1 MGDSEH
7 PLSLAPRRYLLATA
21 VATHTEAPH
30 WNRPG
35 LEQAREQ
42 MIELFTGRFGYE
54 FVTTLGM
61 NPTLFQLR
69 KELRGFCIRGDLRP
83 QDIVVFYFTGRAY
96 RLEKTGEY
104 VLVTSDTDPADLPS
118 AMTTTELARV
128 MLLGT
133 PVRRLLLILDT
144 CYSGQGGA
152 EFPAASATAV
162 TGHWRDEPDNGVV
175 VITSTQPRQFARA
188 GVFPRLFREAAES
201 GATAGEIPETLPLD
215 TITKALQRNPE
226 LSREQRVE
234 FHHVRGSGPVPP
246 FLPNPRRKPSEVD
259 LMSIR
264 AAHHHAD
271 SAQRDIELRRRLL
284 PGAMGSPDRWRFR
297 GRHRVL
303 SEIADWLASASTSHR
318 LLVVTGHVGSGKSA
332 VLGLIATVT
341 DRHYRRIIPVHVLD
355 LPTTAIPPLQSVDV
369 AFYAQGLSIQD
380 VYDGIAT
387 AADIRVNG
395 TVGELIT
402 ALRSRRGVL
411 TVLIDALDEA
421 TDPPVLIRDLL
432 LPLLKHANGRIRLLV
447 GTGFDLLPTL
457 GREWTRSIDL
467 DAPPYLDVPAI
478 EAYVMQELIDSTP
491 NFYLDSE
498 PSLVRAVA
506 GAVAARSTPSFLVA
520 RMIAETLAADPLIP
534 DPHDPAWQQALPET
548 LGDAIRVNLDSR
560 FGETTGRVRDLLQ
573 PLAWAERGL
582 PWEDLW
588 APLASRIAGAD
599 YTDDDLIWLHRHGN
613 TWIVESFQAGRS
625 VYLLAHRAMAEY
637 LKGDHDPITVHTAF
651 FEVLRGRVPVTADG
665 HRDWSRA
672 HPYTLRHLAT
682 HAAHA
687 ARLDDL
693 IADMDYLVHAVPE
706 ALLAALPAIA
716 TETGRLT
723 RAIYRCSADRH
734 RTLPPTRR
742 RQVLAL
748 DAARFH
754 AEDQLRELNRT
765 LIWQPRWATGNL
777 THRAHRGTLAGHA
790 LAVNAVAVHRV
801 DGHHVAVTTSKDE
814 TARIWD
820 LATASERAVLQG
832 HRGWVNDVA
841 CTTLDHRPVAI
852 TTSNDHTIRIWD
864 LTDATETAVL
874 TGHTEPVNSVAVT
887 DLDGHPIAVTTSDDH
902 TARIWDLTTAT
913 TRAVLTG
920 HTGWVDAVT
929 CTRIH
934 GRPVAVTTGDDHTA
948 RVWDLHTGAER
959 AVLRGHESWLNAV
972 ATLDIDGI
980 PIAVTTSQDETVRV
994 WDLRTGTQT
1003 AVLTGHAGAVGAVAT
1018 TRLDGRPVAVTA
1030 GDDHTVRVWDLFAH
1044 TQRAVLRGHTSWVIA
1059 GAVAD
1064 IDGQPV
1070 AITTSE
1076 DQTAR
1081 VWDLSSGKALTTLT
1095 GHTAPVIAVAVADI
1109 DGHPVAITTGE
1120 DHTARVWDL
1129 SVAPTFTDADENS
1142 HWRAGLTIAY
1152 IHQDPVALIVD
1163 PANTVR
1169 VRDLDNATERAILTG
1184 HTRPI
1189 HRLTVAELADRQVA
1203 VTTSWDNTVRIWDLT
1218 GRTPCTVLTGH
1229 TTLVNAVAV
1238 THVHGNPIAVTA
1250 GRDETVRLWDL
1261 ATATQSAVLT
1271 GHTGNVM
1278 AIAVAHVDGRAL
1290 AVTTAHDD
1298 AVRVWDLATATQRAT
1313 LTGHSRWV
1321 NAVACTT
1328 VEGHAVAVSAGE
1340 DATVRIWDLATGTH
1354 RATLSGHTEAVNALA
1369 VTALGDRPVAVTASD
1384 DHTVRIWDLT
1394 TARERATLTGH
1405 TSEVTAVVVA
1415 HLGDRPLAI
1424 STGIDNTV
1432 RIWDLTTGS
1441 ERTGTAR
1448 HLGTSDVTASTGP
1461 VSATAI
1467 IDCPTSHPGVAVGP
1481 SAEIILGLGNDMVV
1495 VEHAQRSSPL

>member
-1 MGDSEH
+1 MTAPDHGEQ
-7 PLSLAPRRYLLATA
+7 PRRYLLATA

-42 MIELFTGRFGYE
+42 MIELFTERFGYE

-61 NPTLFQLR
+61 NPTQFQLR

-83 QDIVVFYFTGRAY
+83 QDIVVFYFTGHGH
-96 RLEKTGEY
+96 RLDQTGEY

-152 EFPAASATAV
+152 EFAAASATAV

-201 GATAGEIPETLPLD
+201 GATAGEIPDTLPLD

-259 LMSIR
+259 LVLARVAERESHSTR
-264 AAHHHAD
+264 
-271 SAQRDIELRRRLL
+271 RDDEFRNRLL
-284 PGAMGSPDRWRFR
+284 PLARGSTDPRFWWFC
-297 GRHRVL
+297 GRHRALTDISAWL
-303 SEIADWLASASTSHR
+303 SEPRAARPLLA
-318 LLVVTGHVGSGKSA
+318 VTGAPGSGKSA
-332 VLGLIATVT
+332 VLGLIATLT
-341 DRHYRRIIPVHVLD
+341 HPEYRRIVPTATLG
-355 LPTTAIPPLQSVDV
+355 LPEAAVPPPGSVDV
-369 AFYAQGLSIQD
+369 AFHARRLS
-380 VYDGIAT
+380 VEEVRAGIAA
-387 AADIRVNG
+387 AADVPAGKG
-395 TVGELIT
+395 TELVG
-402 ALRSRRGVL
+402 ALRRREGTM

-421 TDPPVLIRDLL
+421 ENPDELVRELL
-432 LPLLKHANGRIRLLV
+432 WPLVHHCGGSFRLLV
-447 GTGFDLLPTL
+447 GTRPDLLKAL
-457 GREWTRSIDL
+457 RADRADAIDL
-467 DAPPYLDVPAI
+467 DAPDYVDFPALA
-478 EAYVMQELIDSTP
+478 AYVRRGLVEGTP
-491 NFYLDSE
+491 ETVYARLDG
-498 PSLVRAVA
+498 VFVGAIA
-506 GAVAARSTPSFLVA
+506 HAVAAQSAPSFLVA
-520 RMIAETLAADPLIP
+520 RTVTETLAADPRIP
-534 DPHDPAWQQALPET
+534 DPYDLDWQRSLPKLLDQAMH
-548 LGDAIRVNLDSR
+548 LDLESR
-560 FGETTGRVRDLLQ
+560 LRENADKARALLR
-573 PLAWAERGL
+573 PLAFAEGEGL

-599 YTDDDLIWLHRHGN
+599 YTDDDLMWLRRN
-613 TWIVESFQAGRS
+613 AESFMVESTEAGRS
-625 VYLLAHRAMAEY
+625 AYRPYHRAMAEY

-706 ALLAALPAIA
+706 ALLAALPTIA

-734 RTLPPTRR
+734 RTLPSARR

-832 HRGWVNDVA
+832 HRGWVNDVV
-841 CTTLDHRPVAI
+841 CTTLEHRPVAI
-852 TTSNDHTIRIWD
+852 TTSNDHTARVWD

-887 DLDGHPIAVTTSDDH
+887 DLDGHPVAVTTSDDH
-902 TARIWDLTTAT
+902 TARIWDLHTAT

-929 CTRIH
+929 CTRID

-948 RVWDLHTGAER
+948 RVWDLATGTER

-1070 AITTSE
+1070 AITTGQ
-1076 DQTAR
+1076 DRTAR
-1081 VWDLSSGKALTTLT
+1081 IWNLTGATPRETLT
-1095 GHTAPVIAVAVADI
+1095 GHTAPVIAVAVADV

-1120 DHTARVWDL
+1120 DRTARVWDL
-1129 SVAPTFTDADENS
+1129 DTTPGATDNGNDNGWLAAVAVADID
-1142 HWRAGLTIAY
+1142 RT
-1152 IHQDPVALIVD
+1152 PVALTTGRD
-1163 PANTVR
+1163 NTVR
-1169 VRDLDNATERAILTG
+1169 VWDLTDAAERAVLAG

-1189 HRLTVAELADRQVA
+1189 HRVSVAELSGRPVA
-1203 VTTSWDNTVRIWDLT
+1203 VTTSWDNTVRVWDLT
-1218 GRTPCTVLTGH
+1218 GQTSCTVLTGH
-1229 TTLVNAVAV
+1229 TMLVNAVAV
-1238 THVHGNPIAVTA
+1238 THVHGHPIAVTA

-1261 ATATQSAVLT
+1261 RTATQCGALT
-1271 GHTGNVM
+1271 GHTSVVIAM
-1278 AIAVAHVDGRAL
+1278 AVAHVDGRAL

-1405 TSEVTAVVVA
+1405 TSEVIAVVVA

-1432 RIWDLTTGS
+1432 RIWDLA
-1441 ERTGTAR
+1441 TGTERATIAR
-1448 HLGTSDVTASTGP
+1448 HLHTVHAATGP
-1461 VSATAI
+1461 GSATAI
-1467 IDCPTSHPGVAVGP
+1467 IDCPIPQPTVAVGP
-1481 SAEIILGLGNDMVV
+1481 SAEIILGLGNDIVV
-1495 VEHAQRSSPL
+1495 LTRGR